1 MGIWYAGR
9 MKYRFHD
16 LELDAGR
23 GLLRRDGEEVDLEPR
38 AFAVLSFLVAH
49 RDRVVSKDELVEAV
63 WDGRFVSD
71 DAISTAVKAVRR
83 AVNDSGAEQNS
94 VRTLRGRGFRFVAPV
109 EVVVAAEVA
118 AASIGDAIVACSHEA
133 QVQDTAQ
140 TAAEEV
146 EAARQ
151 LVKRAVRRA
160 MQISISPFAAK

>member
-63 WDGRFVSD
+63 WDGRFISD
-71 DAISTAVKAVRR
+71 DAIPAATAEDEPFRPSKR
-83 AVNDSGAEQNS
+83 AHE
-94 VRTLRGRGFRFVAPV
+94 
-109 EVVVAAEVA
+109 
-118 AASIGDAIVACSHEA
+118 SILMAAIVQHGLICKLERLYCQNKPQHHSKHGCYEKPGNEILPDSA
-133 QVQDTAQ
+133 
-140 TAAEEV
+140 
-146 EAARQ
+146 
-151 LVKRAVRRA
+151 
-160 MQISISPFAAK
+160 